1 MIQAHVCLKRIV
13 IIREIKA
20 RIAWSVAD
28 VKYTSKAG
36 GDFSRKNV
44 GI

>member
-28 VKYTSKAG
+28 VKIYVENRRR
-36 GDFSRKNV
+36 F
-44 GI
+44 

>member
-13 IIREIKA
+13 IIREIEP

-28 VKYTSKAG
+28 VKIYVEKPEAILAG
-36 GDFSRKNV
+36 KM
-44 GI
+44 